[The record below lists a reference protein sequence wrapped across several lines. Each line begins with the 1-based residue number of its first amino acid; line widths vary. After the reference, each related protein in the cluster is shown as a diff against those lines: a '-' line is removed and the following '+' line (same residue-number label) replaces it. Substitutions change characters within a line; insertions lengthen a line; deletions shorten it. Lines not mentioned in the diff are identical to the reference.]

1 MRLHHLA
8 RVTMIVRDLEAAMA
22 QYRGD
27 ASGAHFTQFY
37 MPDARALALG
47 ASAIAGARAATFVQS
62 GVTELE
68 LIEQRDAQ
76 LASDHRGWV
85 GVEFA
90 QNSANVRLNCL
101 DCAVSAAFYLGLGAD
116 GMRQNDAQTRVIQ
129 LNHSTLRFESNKA
142 ELPAMDLANL
152 RLGILSVQIARLG
165 SRGQAGPVRVLRG
178 PDAELIEL
186 V

>member
-8 RVTMIVRDLEAAMA
+8 RVTMIVRDLEVAIA

-37 MPDARALALG
+37 IPDARALDLG
-47 ASAIAGARAATFVQS
+47 SSAIAAARAATIVQS
-62 GVTELE
+62 GMTELE

-90 QNSANVRLNCL
+90 QDSATVRLNCL

-116 GMRQNDAQTRVIQ
+116 DVHAADAQTRVIQ
-129 LNHSTLRFESNKA
+129 LNHSALRFESEKA

-152 RLGILSVQIARLG
+152 RLGILSVQIARIG
-165 SRGQAGPVRVLRG
+165 TRGQAGPLRVLRG

>member
-8 RVTMIVRDLEAAMA
+8 RVTIIVRDLDAAIA
-22 QYRGD
+22 QHRGD
-27 ASGAHFTQFY
+27 SSRAHCTQFH

-47 ASAIAGARAATFVQS
+47 ASAIAGARAATVVQS
-62 GVTELE
+62 CVTEVE
-68 LIEQRDAQ
+68 LIEQRDAL
-76 LASDHRGWV
+76 LASEHRAWV

-90 QNSANVRLNCL
+90 QNSTIVRLNCL

-116 GMRQNDAQTRVIQ
+116 DVHQIDAQTRAIQ
-129 LNHSTLRFESNKA
+129 LNHSTLRFESDKA

-152 RLGILSVQIARLG
+152 RLGILSVQLARVG
-165 SRGQAGPVRVLRG
+165 SRGQAGPTRVLRG